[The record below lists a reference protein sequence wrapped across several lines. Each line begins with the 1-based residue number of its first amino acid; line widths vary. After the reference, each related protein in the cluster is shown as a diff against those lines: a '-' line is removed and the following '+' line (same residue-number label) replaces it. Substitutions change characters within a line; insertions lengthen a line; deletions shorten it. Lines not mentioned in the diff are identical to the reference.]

1 MTEEQTQVNEETKSP
16 EITPEQQNIELRR
29 LAEMKHKMFSSLL
42 GIHIDTL
49 SSIMLNG
56 NGVSYKKKL
65 EAAKALREAILFSLD
80 FGLDISKAKIRQ
92 GGQTLSKESNN
103 LAGVMVQALDNRMLL
118 IADNLNKMEQENL
131 NKTEETGEKT
141 NE

>member
-1 MTEEQTQVNEETKSP
+1 MVTPENTSTTEEVKS
-16 EITPEQQNIELRR
+16 EITPEQQHVELRR

-56 NGVSYKKKL
+56 NGVSYAKKL
-65 EAAKALREAILFSLD
+65 EAAKALREAVLFSLD
-80 FGLDISKAKIRQ
+80 FGIDISKAKIRQ
-92 GGQTLSKESNN
+92 GGQTLAKESNN
-103 LAGVMVQALDNRMLL
+103 LAGVMVQAMDNRMLL
-118 IADNLNKMEQENL
+118 IADNLKNMEEN